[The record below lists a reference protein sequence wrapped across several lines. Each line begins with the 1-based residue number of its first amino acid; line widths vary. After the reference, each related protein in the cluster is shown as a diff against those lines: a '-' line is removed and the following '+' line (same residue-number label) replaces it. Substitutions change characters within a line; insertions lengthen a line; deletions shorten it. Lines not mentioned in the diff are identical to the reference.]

1 LLARGPEC
9 ARPKGPSHDP
19 LPFQCKYSIFLQDL
33 WHKCFAIDWRTYDS
47 AKSCPNALARSCKI
61 PRRRSRL
68 MPETRE
74 EPEQAGSAK
83 HEAST
88 SRSSHSFGAE
98 SPTRESGSGGGQSSP
113 VTTVTREAP
122 KKRRKVNHG
131 QENPAC
137 LRPIMLTI
145 LLVQHVFIVG
155 AR

>member
-1 LLARGPEC
+1 
-9 ARPKGPSHDP
+9 
-19 LPFQCKYSIFLQDL
+19 
-33 WHKCFAIDWRTYDS
+33 
-47 AKSCPNALARSCKI
+47 
-61 PRRRSRL
+61 

-83 HEAST
+83 HETST
-88 SRSSHSFGAE
+88 SRSSHSFGAD

-113 VTTVTREAP
+113 VATGTP

-131 QENPAC
+131 QKNPGC
-137 LRPIMLTI
+137 PRRIMLTV

>member
-1 LLARGPEC
+1 MRKAQ
-9 ARPKGPSHDP
+9 GPSHDP

-98 SPTRESGSGGGQSSP
+98 SPTRESGSG
-113 VTTVTREAP
+113 
-122 KKRRKVNHG
+122 
-131 QENPAC
+131 
-137 LRPIMLTI
+137 
-145 LLVQHVFIVG
+145 
-155 AR
+155 

>member
-1 LLARGPEC
+1 MRKAQGPVTS
-9 ARPKGPSHDP
+9 RSPSKY
-19 LPFQCKYSIFLQDL
+19 KYSNSLQDL

-47 AKSCPNALARSCKI
+47 AESCPNALARSCKI
-61 PRRRSRL
+61 PRRGSRL

-113 VTTVTREAP
+113 VTTATRETP

-137 LRPIMLTI
+137 PKTHYADCVTSL
-145 LLVQHVFIVG
+145 QHVFIVG

>member
-1 LLARGPEC
+1 MRKAPR
-9 ARPKGPSHDP
+9 AQSRPAP
-19 LPFQCKYSIFLQDL
+19 LPAQVFDLLQDL

-47 AKSCPNALARSCKI
+47 AESCPNALARSCKI
-61 PRRRSRL
+61 PRRSSRL

-83 HEAST
+83 HEPST

-113 VTTVTREAP
+113 VTTATRETP

-137 LRPIMLTI
+137 LRPIMLTV

>member
-1 LLARGPEC
+1 
-9 ARPKGPSHDP
+9 
-19 LPFQCKYSIFLQDL
+19 
-33 WHKCFAIDWRTYDS
+33 
-47 AKSCPNALARSCKI
+47 
-61 PRRRSRL
+61 

-88 SRSSHSFGAE
+88 SRSSHSFGAD

-113 VTTVTREAP
+113 VATGARETP

-131 QENPAC
+131 QKKSRDAP
-137 LRPIMLTI
+137 RPIMLTVP
-145 LLVQHVFIVG
+145 LVQHAFIVG